1 MFTKTVIRQG
11 TKIIEQ
17 NRKIKKMK
25 VQCNELNT
33 ENQELYEE
41 NRDIR
46 FELQELKEYQR
57 KTEEMKD
64 SVIRNLFNLQD
75 VSRLGISESEKDKH
89 RNIIINHILKELAVP
104 EKQY

>member
-17 NRKIKKMK
+17 SRKIKKMK
-25 VQCNELNT
+25 VQCKELNT

-46 FELQELKEYQR
+46 FELEELSIFR
-57 KTEEMKD
+57 KNTEKLHED
-64 SVIRNLFNLQD
+64 IIRNLFDLQD
-75 VSRLGISESEKDKH
+75 VSRLGISEAEKDKH